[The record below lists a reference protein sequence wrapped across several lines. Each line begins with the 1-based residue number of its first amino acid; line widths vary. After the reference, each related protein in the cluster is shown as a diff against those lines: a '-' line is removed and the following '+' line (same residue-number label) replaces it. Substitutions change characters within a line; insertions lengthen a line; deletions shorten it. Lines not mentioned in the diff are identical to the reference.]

1 MMSLVAAAQ
10 SPQLINYQGVTRDNV
25 GNVLA
30 NQSIGVQIYIRSGPT
45 TGTIAYQEVH
55 SVSTNELVF
64 FSIWP
69 G

>member
-30 NQSIGVQIYIRSGPT
+30 NQSIGVQI
-45 TGTIAYQEVH
+45 
-55 SVSTNELVF
+55 
-64 FSIWP
+64 
-69 G
+69 